1 MAYIRNNDKVIVTDN
16 NGEIVESFE
25 TSGCIYCD
33 LGMCQ
38 GCPSCI
44 FDNNTDEEEE

>member
-1 MAYIRNNDKVIVTDN
+1 MTYVRNNDNITVVDN
-16 NGEIVESFE
+16 NGEIIESFE

-44 FDNNTDEEEE
+44 FDNDDDERGE